1 MPRAICVAAFVFF
14 IFVLHSDR
22 AFAQDAA
29 ALKNAGPQFHADGPN
44 ADEFQGGLP
53 KLQGSRIY

>member
-14 IFVLHSDR
+14 ILVLHSDR

-29 ALKNAGPQFHADGPN
+29 RT
-44 ADEFQGGLP
+44 
-53 KLQGSRIY
+53 LQH